1 MFSFCSWPRYSL
13 QFVINIRNLLFAV
26 RILDMRIRNIC
37 ALGNLHKWFAKQGG
51 VGVVRGVA
59 SGVAWNGESHSAG
72 HATHAELESNS
83 EELYFGPASS
93 NSSSSSASTASF
105 LGSASFD

>member
-1 MFSFCSWPRYSL
+1 M
-13 QFVINIRNLLFAV
+13 
-26 RILDMRIRNIC
+26 
-37 ALGNLHKWFAKQGG
+37 
-51 VGVVRGVA
+51 
-59 SGVAWNGESHSAG
+59 AWSGESHSAG

>member
-1 MFSFCSWPRYSL
+1 M
-13 QFVINIRNLLFAV
+13 V
-26 RILDMRIRNIC
+26 RK
-37 ALGNLHKWFAKQGG
+37 AGG

-59 SGVAWNGESHSAG
+59 SGVAWSGESHSAG

-93 NSSSSSASTASF
+93 NSSSSSSGASTASF